1 MFQNIGCGSAS
12 INLKT
17 AFSFAAA
24 LVFFYICFKKQDMR
38 YLYIILFLFVL
49 QGRSLAQ
56 PICNIEHYSTSSG
69 LSQGFVESMLQDR
82 NGLFWFATWTVLD
95 CYDGYSFTNYNN
107 QSTKHGGILSTNR
120 ITNIYQT
127 KCGDIWCW
135 TYI

>member
-1 MFQNIGCGSAS
+1 
-12 INLKT
+12 
-17 AFSFAAA
+17 
-24 LVFFYICFKKQDMR
+24 MR

-82 NGLFWFATWTVLD
+82 NGLFWFATWNGLD

-107 QSTKHGGILSTNR
+107 QSTKMEV
-120 ITNIYQT
+120 Y
-127 KCGDIWCW
+127 
-135 TYI
+135 